1 MKDESASLLEKAQNG
16 DVEAFAALFEPL
28 RRSTWLVA
36 LRLVGPNDA
45 EDVVMETYLKAW
57 QAIPRFNRRS
67 SLKTWLYRVTY
78 NCAVDFLRAK
88 ERRKE
93 SSPERADSTESPW
106 AGMPDEKAITPD
118 KNVETAEFVEMV
130 RQGLDQL
137 STEHRTTVMLRFV
150 DGLSYSE
157 IAAATGV
164 SVGTVMSRL
173 FYSKRRLRKILEKE
187 IDQ

>member
-1 MKDESASLLEKAQNG
+1 MKNETASLLDQAQKG

-45 EDVVMETYLKAW
+45 EDIVMETYLKAW
-57 QAIPRFNRRS
+57 QAIPRFNRKS

-78 NCAVDFLRAK
+78 NCAVDFLRSK
-88 ERRKE
+88 QRRKE
-93 SSPERADSTESPW
+93 QSPERPDSTESAW
-106 AGMPDEKAITPD
+106 ARMPDEKTVTPD
-118 KNVETAEFVEMV
+118 KNVENAELRGMV
-130 RQGLDQL
+130 QSNLARLPE
-137 STEHRTTVMLRFV
+137 EHRTTLLLRFV

-164 SVGTVMSRL
+164 SQGTVMSRL
-173 FYSKRRLRKILEKE
+173 FYGKRRLRKLLQTEMN
-187 IDQ
+187 Q